1 MAAATNRMK
10 EMSWTTFLERKRQTD
25 LVIIPTGACEVYGPH
40 LPMGSDMLVAAKLAE
55 LVAGRVHAIIGPTL
69 EVGDSSALDDFPGT
83 ITITPDSFKAYL
95 KDVVDSLIKWGFK
108 NFLFINGH
116 AGNVAMVNHVSQ
128 TLRQRP
134 ELRCA
139 QIDCWRFIKAQDQGI
154 VESGEVAHG
163 HAGEAGT
170 SVLLYLYPELVD
182 LEQAVDEVPKQKD
195 LFPEVIKYARY
206 GTKTESGTI
215 GYPSLAS
222 REKGEALVQR
232 SVDRIARFLHETW
245 NVSYK

>member
-1 MAAATNRMK
+1 MAIATNRMK
-10 EMSWTTFLERKRQTD
+10 EMSWTTFLERKKQTD

-40 LPMGSDMLVAAKLAE
+40 LPMGSDMLIANKIAE
-55 LVAGRVHAIIGPTL
+55 LVAERVPAIIGPTL
-69 EVGDSSALDDFPGT
+69 EAGDSSALDDFPGT

-95 KDVVDSLIKWGFK
+95 KDVVDSLVKWGFK

-128 TLRQRP
+128 TLRQQP
-134 ELRCA
+134 EIRCA

-154 VESGEVAHG
+154 VESGEVTHG

-182 LEQAVDEVPKQKD
+182 IGQALDEAPKQQD
-195 LFPEVIKYARY
+195 RFPDVIKYARY
-206 GTKTESGTI
+206 STKTDSGTI

-222 REKGEALVQR
+222 RGKGEALVQR
-232 SVDRIARFLHETW
+232 SVDRIVRFLNEEW
-245 NVSYK
+245 NVSK

>member
-1 MAAATNRMK
+1 MIVATNRMK
-10 EMSWTTFLERKRQTD
+10 EMSWTTFVERKKGTD

-40 LPMGSDMLVAAKLAE
+40 LPMGSDMLVATKIAE
-55 LVAGRVHAIIGPTL
+55 LVAERVQAIIGPTL

-83 ITITPDSFKAYL
+83 ITITPDSFRAYL
-95 KDVVDSLIKWGFK
+95 KDVVDSLVKWGFK

-134 ELRCA
+134 EIRCA
-139 QIDCWRFIKAQDQGI
+139 QIDCWRFIKSQDQGI

-182 LEQAVDEVPKQKD
+182 LGQAVDEVPKQKD
-195 LFPEVIKYARY
+195 LYPDVIKYARY
-206 GTKTESGTI
+206 ATKTDSGTI
-215 GYPSLAS
+215 GYPSMAS

-232 SVDRIARFLHETW
+232 SVDRIAHFLNETW
-245 NVSYK
+245 NISTK

>member
-1 MAAATNRMK
+1 MTVATNRMK
-10 EMSWTTFLERKRQTD
+10 EMSWTTFLERKKQTD

-40 LPMGSDMLVAAKLAE
+40 LPMGSDMLVATKIAE
-55 LVAGRVHAIIGPTL
+55 LVAERVQAIIGPTL

-95 KDVVDSLIKWGFK
+95 KDVVDSLVKWGFK

-128 TLRQRP
+128 TLRQQP

-182 LEQAVDEVPKQKD
+182 LGQAVDEVPKQKD
-195 LFPEVIKYARY
+195 SFPDVIKYARY
-206 GTKTESGTI
+206 GTKTDSGTI

-232 SVDRIARFLHETW
+232 SVDRIAHFLNETW
-245 NVSYK
+245 DVSYK